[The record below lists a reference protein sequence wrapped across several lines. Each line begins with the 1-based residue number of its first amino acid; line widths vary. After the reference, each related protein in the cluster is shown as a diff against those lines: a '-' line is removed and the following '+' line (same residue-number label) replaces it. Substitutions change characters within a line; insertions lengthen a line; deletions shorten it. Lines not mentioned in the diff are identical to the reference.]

1 MRNSDKDLSK
11 RQARREQR
19 RRAQQRSR
27 WLTIGLICLGA
38 LLIAFGLIYPQL
50 KPVVRIQSVT
60 SAARPNVNGN
70 STGDANAPVS
80 MVEYSDYQCPYCQ
93 RFWENTEPQIIDSYV
108 KAGKVLFTF
117 RSAGNWV
124 SQNIGAGS
132 VESQDAAMA
141 AYCAGDQGKFWQ
153 MHDALFANVLGEDAG
168 SFAPRRLQAIAQ
180 NIGLDMNAFNSCYQS
195 GKYLNRVKQDLQDAR
210 TAGIAGTPFFV
221 VTYRVNG
228 QTKTTTIDG
237 AQPFSAFQQTL
248 DAALAEADK

>member
-1 MRNSDKDLSK
+1 MRNPDKDLSK
-11 RQARREQR
+11 RQMRREQR

-27 WLTIGLICLGA
+27 WLTIGAICLGA

-50 KPVVRIQSVT
+50 KPVAKIQSVT
-60 SAARPNVNGN
+60 SMERPNANEN

-80 MVEYSDYQCPYCQ
+80 MVEYSDYQCPFCQ

-108 KAGKVLFTF
+108 KTGKLLFTF

-124 SQNIGAGS
+124 SHNIGAGG
-132 VESQDAAMA
+132 VESQDAVMA
-141 AYCAGDQGKFWQ
+141 VYCASDQDKFWQ

-180 NIGLDMNAFNSCYQS
+180 SIGLDMDAFNSCYQS
-195 GKYLNRVKQDLQDAR
+195 NKYLGRADQDLQDAQ
-210 TAGIAGTPFFV
+210 TAGITGTPFFV
-221 VTYRVNG
+221 ITYRVNG
-228 QTKTTTIDG
+228 QTKTTTIEG
-237 AQPFSAFQQTL
+237 AQPFSAFQQAL